1 MDKIIELGRVSEE
14 THGLAGVATE
24 SWVPPCLDVG
34 CD

>member
-14 THGLAGVATE
+14 THGLDGLTTE
-24 SWVPPCLDVG
+24 SFIPPCLDVG